1 MPLLKFEE
9 NFMSYVLLFLSAA
22 IVNNFVLVRFLG
34 ICPFI
39 GVSKQLSSATGMGI
53 ATTFV
58 LVMTSLACFVIEK
71 LVLVPLEV
79 TELRIITDIVMIA
92 AVVQFTE
99 LMVKHISPELFR
111 LLGIY
116 LPLITTNCIVL
127 GLALL
132 NVTLGH
138 SLLEVLVYSLGAG
151 AGFTLVLTIF
161 AAMRERINN
170 ANTPAPFR
178 GSAIALI
185 TAGLLSMAFMGFT
198 GIIQQ

>member
-1 MPLLKFEE
+1 
-9 NFMSYVLLFLSAA
+9 MSYVLLFLSAA

-39 GVSKQLSSATGMGI
+39 GVSKQLSSAAGMGI

-58 LVMTSLACFVIEK
+58 LVLTALACYAVEK
-71 LVLVPLEV
+71 LVLAPLDI
-79 TELRIITDIVMIA
+79 TELRLITDIVMIA

-127 GLALL
+127 GLAIL
-132 NVTLGH
+132 NVNLGH
-138 SLLEVLVYSLGAG
+138 GLLEVLVYSLGAG
-151 AGFTLVLTIF
+151 AGFTLVLVLF

>member
-1 MPLLKFEE
+1 
-9 NFMSYVLLFLSAA
+9 MSYVLLFLSAA

-58 LVMTSLACFVIEK
+58 LVLTSLACYAVEK
-71 LVLVPLEV
+71 LVLVPLDI
-79 TELRIITDIVMIA
+79 TELRLITDIVMIA

-127 GLALL
+127 GLAIL
-132 NVTLGH
+132 NVNMGH
-138 SLLEVLVYSLGAG
+138 GLLEVLVYSLGAG
-151 AGFTLVLTIF
+151 AGFTLVLVLF

>member
-1 MPLLKFEE
+1 
-9 NFMSYVLLFLSAA
+9 MSYFLLFISAA
-22 IVNNFVLVRFLG
+22 IVNNFVLTRFLG

-39 GVSKQLSSATGMGI
+39 GVSKQLSSATGMGL

-58 LVMTSLACFVIEK
+58 LVLTSAACYLMDK
-71 LVLVPLEV
+71 LVLVPLDI
-79 TELRIITDIVMIA
+79 TELRLISYIVVIA
-92 AVVQFTE
+92 GVVQFTE
-99 LMVKHISPELFR
+99 LMVRYISPEIFK

-132 NVTLGH
+132 NI
-138 SLLEVLVYSLGAG
+138 SLEYNFLEVLVFSLGAG
-151 AGFTLVLTIF
+151 AGFSLVLIIF
-161 AAMRERINN
+161 AAMRERLVH
-170 ANTPAPFR
+170 ANVPGPFK

-198 GIIQQ
+198 NLIGQ

>member
-1 MPLLKFEE
+1 
-9 NFMSYVLLFLSAA
+9 MSYVLLFLSAA

-53 ATTFV
+53 ATAFV
-58 LVMTSLACFVIEK
+58 LVLTALACYAVEK
-71 LVLVPLEV
+71 LVLVPLDI
-79 TELRIITDIVMIA
+79 TELRLITDIVMIA

-127 GLALL
+127 GLAIL
-132 NVTLGH
+132 NVNLGH
-138 SLLEVLVYSLGAG
+138 GLLEVLVYSLGAG
-151 AGFTLVLTIF
+151 AGFTLVLVLF

>member
-1 MPLLKFEE
+1 
-9 NFMSYVLLFLSAA
+9 MSYVLLFLSAA

-58 LVMTSLACFVIEK
+58 LVLTSLACYAIEK
-71 LVLVPLEV
+71 LVLVPLDI
-79 TELRIITDIVMIA
+79 TELRLITDIVMIA

-127 GLALL
+127 GLAIL
-132 NVTLGH
+132 NVNLGH
-138 SLLEVLVYSLGAG
+138 GLLEVLVYSLGAG
-151 AGFTLVLTIF
+151 AGFTLVLVLF

>member
-1 MPLLKFEE
+1 
-9 NFMSYVLLFLSAA
+9 MSYVLLFLSAA

-58 LVMTSLACFVIEK
+58 LVMTSLACFVMEK

-132 NVTLGH
+132 NVNLGH
-138 SLLEVLVYSLGAG
+138 GLLEVLVYSLGAG
-151 AGFTLVLTIF
+151 AGFTLVLTVF

>member
-1 MPLLKFEE
+1 
-9 NFMSYVLLFLSAA
+9 MSYVLLFLSAA

-58 LVMTSLACFVIEK
+58 LVMTSLACFVMEK

-132 NVTLGH
+132 NVNLGH
-138 SLLEVLVYSLGAG
+138 GLLEVLVYSLGAG
-151 AGFTLVLTIF
+151 AGFTLVLTVF

-198 GIIQQ
+198 GIILQ